1 LEIENLKKEKSSMS
15 EEFSN
20 VRCERDESKRLL
32 IALENEV
39 KVVKGF

>member
-1 LEIENLKKEKSSMS
+1 
-15 EEFSN
+15 

-39 KVVKGF
+39 KVVKGFW